1 MSPFSHF
8 LHDLRMRLEIR
19 QAELAELVGYEQ
31 SYISALEVGLKG
43 PPTQEFIT
51 RLIHALSLSPAEQRN
66 LHTAVEASQRKLIIE
81 ADTPQDIYWL
91 LKDLRDQ
98 VNFLSPV
105 QIRMMRDLLGMKDAI
120 AKELPD
126 PVRRLKRRRKEEAT
140 M

>member
-8 LHDLRMRLEIR
+8 LHELRMRLEIR

-51 RLIHALSLSPAEQRN
+51 RLIHALSLSPAEQRD
-66 LHTAVEASQRKLIIE
+66 LHTAVEASQRKLVIE

-126 PVRRLKRRRKEEAT
+126 PARRLKRRRKEEAT